1 MISIIRIE
9 EYTMWQRVELG
20 ADGKTPEHVG
30 RFRQLADI
38 VLGGVATVNQAP
50 DGTTG
55 HLLGQAIE
63 DIVG

>member
-1 MISIIRIE
+1 M
-9 EYTMWQRVELG
+9 
-20 ADGKTPEHVG
+20 GKTPDHVG

-63 DIVG
+63 DIGLTDYEIDTAW